1 MALNSDMRITLILL
15 LLFLLVSACSSKKVD
30 RKSETKVDPIAIQL
44 SNSAMERFQDYIFGR
59 NENIDSLKISL
70 TELDKA
76 IEIEPTQI
84 DLYSNKANILL
95 ELNRDEEAIQVLK
108 KALTVKSDFAE
119 IMTTIGF
126 LNEKRGETG
135 IAQEWY
141 QKAMY
146 AYDKRIDEDR
156 FVINSKVNKAFLL
169 FFTENESSAKDAFE
183 KLLDDYPENDE
194 VKFSAEIFND
204 FDKEKFLNELS
215 H

>member
-1 MALNSDMRITLILL
+1 MRITLILL

-146 AYDKRIDEDR
+146 TYDKRIDEDR

-194 VKFSAEIFND
+194 VKFSAEIFNG